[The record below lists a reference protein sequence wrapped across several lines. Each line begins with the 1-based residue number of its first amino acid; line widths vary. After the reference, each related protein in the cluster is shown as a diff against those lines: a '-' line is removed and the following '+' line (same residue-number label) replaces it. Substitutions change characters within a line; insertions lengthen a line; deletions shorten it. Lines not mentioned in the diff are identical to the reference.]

1 MAEVH
6 VTDWDELY
14 NAVSSATENTT
25 VYLDNDIDLN
35 GTVYETGVTQ
45 TIMRSAEVYITIEG
59 NNHSIKNIYHKRANE
74 PYHSNQYVFSGY
86 QQRYTEYTMNINN
99 VNFENVTIDYIQSL
113 GSSTPCFA
121 NYCKFNNCT
130 ISCTLLNN
138 YAGGGSYE
146 ASSLFGTDYVY
157 LNQCALTVNGIG
169 NGTTNPCLYFGG
181 QSWFNNIYL
190 SGDFSKINMPN
201 LYYSYVQGDFKQ
213 NLVGN
218 STVNFRIAGVA
229 NAINAAI
236 DMARVIN
243 SDNSSMTVI
252 NTDNLTFPSGSSAS
266 DLPANLLHTDTA
278 GMKSVTTL
286 RNLGFPIRI
295 PN

>member
-14 NAVSSATENTT
+14 NAVSSATEDTT

-45 TIMRSAEVYITIEG
+45 TIQRTDTVYITIEG
-59 NNHSIKNIYHKRANE
+59 NNHSIKNIYHIRADE
-74 PYHSNQYVFSGY
+74 PYHNNQYVFSGY
-86 QQRYTEYTMNINN
+86 QQSYTEYTMNINN

-113 GSSTPCFA
+113 GNSAPCFA
-121 NYCKFNNCT
+121 NYCNFNNCA

-138 YAGGGSYE
+138 YTSSGYE
-146 ASSLFGTDYVY
+146 TSSLFGTDDVR
-157 LNQCALTVNGIG
+157 LNQCALTINGIG
-169 NGTTNPCLYFGG
+169 NATTNPCLFFGG

-190 SGDFSKINMPN
+190 SGNFSKLDMPN

-213 NLVGN
+213 KLVGN
-218 STVNFRIAGVA
+218 NTTNFRIAGVA
-229 NAINAAI
+229 NAINATI

-243 SDNSSMTVI
+243 SSNSSMTVI

-266 DLPANLLHTDTA
+266 DLPANLLQTNTA

-286 RNLGFPIRI
+286 RNLGFPIRG
-295 PN
+295 